1 MKLKVISFILLVI
14 LFLPLNVSAAELNF
28 CGRTAPIWQ
37 FIGYFLV
44 ALKIVIP
51 LIIIVLGV
59 IDFATSVIS
68 SDDKAISSAA
78 KGLFKRLI
86 IGVVIFFIPTIVDLV
101 FGFISNFTGDIMSEI
116 ATCEECLLSPT
127 GNTCEDSVDVAN
139 AEANQ

>member
-37 FIGYFLV
+37 FVGYFLV

-59 IDFATSVIS
+59 IDFATAVVS
-68 SDDKAISSAA
+68 SDDKAISSAT

-86 IGVVIFFIPTIVDLV
+86 VGVVIFFIPTCYI
-101 FGFISNFTGDIMSEI
+101 FYTYNS
-116 ATCEECLLSPT
+116 
-127 GNTCEDSVDVAN
+127 
-139 AEANQ
+139 